1 MRVPFLPLPRPRRR
15 KRDRSLKT
23 LAPYVPPAP
32 PPPPAALVL
41 VGAEYAT
48 ASTVRLTF
56 DRAIDI
62 SALNGPAVVV
72 DDGADT
78 GNAYRGT
85 GYAVL
90 VTPASAELDLVLL
103 GPASGSGTTL
113 SATAASGIVAVN
125 DGGTWAGVISV
136 ALPLP

>member
-1 MRVPFLPLPRPRRR
+1 
-15 KRDRSLKT
+15 
-23 LAPYVPPAP
+23 
-32 PPPPAALVL
+32 L

-113 SATAASGIVAVN
+113 SATAASGIVAVD